1 MCAYDLQGIPA
12 QRILTCGLPGAIRNS
27 RRNSKLL
34 ETIPAVMPGKKALYP
49 EASREIAELG
59 V

>member
-1 MCAYDLQGIPA
+1 MCAYDLQGFPHSGSS
-12 QRILTCGLPGAIRNS
+12 TCGLPGAIRNS